1 MAGKKRSFRSKFDKF
16 KKKSDELYWLFKE
29 MRSKLKALSRDA
41 SDFLHTTDEAED
53 FDPDNFKL
61 LWEYSTYIDISAD
74 DIYGMLFNMKN
85 STFKKAIPMDKRK
98 KSIFAQH
105 TS

>member
-1 MAGKKRSFRSKFDKF
+1 MAGKKTAFRSKFERF
-16 KKKSDELYWLFKE
+16 KKKSDELYWNFKD
-29 MRSKLKALSRDA
+29 MRSKLKALA
-41 SDFLHTTDEAED
+41 KEAGNFLHTTDGAED
-53 FDPDNFKL
+53 FDPDNFRL
-61 LWEYSTYIDISAD
+61 LWEYSTYVDISAD